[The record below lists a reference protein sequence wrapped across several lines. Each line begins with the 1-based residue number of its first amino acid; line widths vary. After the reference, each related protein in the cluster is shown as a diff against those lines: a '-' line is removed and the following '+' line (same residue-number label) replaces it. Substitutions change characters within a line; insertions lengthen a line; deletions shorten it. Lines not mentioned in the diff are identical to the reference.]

1 METAGLIIVILFAY
15 FVGSIPTGYLVGL
28 ARGLDIRKEGSGNIG
43 ATNVFRVLGKP
54 LGILVLIV
62 DAAKGYLGAAVGAWI
77 YWRFFG
83 VADEQGLF
91 SGYSKVPLLITGV
104 GSVLGHNFSFWLKF
118 KGGKGIATTAGA
130 LIAWAPLAF
139 AVVISV
145 WIVMAWLTRY
155 VSVASIV
162 AALVLPF
169 AVWGFQKDLL
179 MTMVATLISIMAI
192 WKHKTNIQ
200 RLRRG
205 EENKIGQRKGQKD
218 AGS

>member
-1 METAGLIIVILFAY
+1 METAGLIFVILFAY
-15 FVGSIPTGYLVGL
+15 FAGSIPTGYLVGL

-62 DAAKGYLGAAVGAWI
+62 DAAKGYLGAAIGAWI

-83 VADEQGLF
+83 VPDESGLF
-91 SGYSKVPLLITGV
+91 GGVSKVPLLMTGV
-104 GSVLGHNFSFWLKF
+104 ASVLGHNFSCWLKF

-145 WIVMAWLTRY
+145 WIIMAWLTRY

-162 AALVLPF
+162 AALALPF
-169 AVWGFQKDLL
+169 AVWGFQKDVG
-179 MTMVATLISIMAI
+179 MTLVASLISIMAI

-218 AGS
+218 AAS